1 MENETST
8 QESAATL
15 FVVDDDGAVV
25 SAIQGVARLLGVRMD
40 AYRSADEFLTS
51 YDPERPGC
59 LLLDYKLPGM
69 SGLELLQ
76 KLRTFDDSLPV
87 VMISG
92 HANVKTAVRAMQ
104 AGAITLLEKPVEL
117 DELCYAIQS
126 AMAVDRMRRQK
137 AVEQQEAKN
146 LVDSLTAKE
155 RQVFDFVVEGK
166 TNKEIAKTLAVSV
179 RAVEDRRARMMTKLG
194 ADYLSDLI
202 EMHAKMRSRD

>member
-59 LLLDYKLPGM
+59 LLMDYKLPGM